1 MQVSAQEKQ
10 KPSPV
15 LSFDHVS
22 KVYELNASFFSR
34 KDKVVKAVS
43 DVTFTLDA
51 GSTYGIVGESGSG
64 KTTSARMAVLMERP
78 TTGTITYYGEGEG
91 RDITKLDKR
100 SLRSYREKIK
110 YIFQDPA
117 KSLDARMS
125 VIDILTI
132 ALRHSS
138 LYRGKLDAKKRAI
151 RALESVG
158 LSEKDSE
165 KRPVD
170 FSGGQRQRISIARA
184 LVMEPKVLICDEV
197 VSALDVSLQG
207 QVINL
212 LVSLKKSLGLSYI
225 FITHDLRVASYFCD
239 KIGVMCKGKII
250 EEGGADLYKNCTC
263 DYTKALFN
271 SSSYASLAGGASL

>member
-1 MQVSAQEKQ
+1 METLSSA
-10 KPSPV
+10 KPI
-15 LSFDHVS
+15 LIFDHVS

-34 KDKVVKAVS
+34 KDKFVKAVE
-43 DVTFTLDA
+43 DATFTLNK
-51 GSTYGIVGESGSG
+51 GETYGIVGESGSG

-78 TTGTITYYGEGEG
+78 TGGTITFYGKDGDT
-91 RDITKLDKR
+91 DITKLSKTA
-100 SLRSYREKIK
+100 LRTYREEVK

-125 VIDILTI
+125 VLDILTI

-138 LYRGKLDAKKRAI
+138 LYHGKADAKKRALK
-151 RALESVG
+151 ALESVG
-158 LSEKDSE
+158 LGERDCQ
-165 KRPVD
+165 KRPMD

-212 LVSLKKSLGLSYI
+212 LVELKKTLGLSYI

-239 KIGVMCKGKII
+239 RIGVMCKGKII
-250 EEGGADLYKNCTC
+250 EEGDAELYKNCTC
-263 DYTKALFN
+263 DYTKQLFE
-271 SSSYASLAGGASL
+271 SSNYASVDSEVAA